1 MSRLWDLR
9 TLSEIR
15 RRAGLT
21 QKELARL
28 SGVSQ
33 SLISKIEQGK
43 INPSYEAVKRILQ
56 AIESVRAERSR
67 NLIARD
73 ICTRKVIS
81 VDVSDSL
88 GKAIS
93 LMRKYGISQL
103 PVFNRGKLVG
113 SISESTVVKK
123 LQKIKSLKIAVGTIM
138 DEVFPT
144 IPEETS
150 LDLLREIFQE
160 YPAVLLQ
167 RNGEIT
173 GIVTRADLFKIL
185 DSRPPRI

>member
-43 INPSYEAVKRILQ
+43 INPSYEAVRRILQ

-67 NLIARD
+67 NLIAGD
-73 ICTRKVIS
+73 ICTRNVIS

>member
-1 MSRLWDLR
+1 MC
-9 TLSEIR
+9 IR
-15 RRAGLT
+15 D
-21 QKELARL
+21 
-28 SGVSQ
+28 
-33 SLISKIEQGK
+33 SLIAG
-43 INPSYEAVKRILQ
+43 
-56 AIESVRAERSR
+56 
-67 NLIARD
+67 D
-73 ICTRKVIS
+73 ICTRNVIS

>member
-67 NLIARD
+67 NLIAGD
-73 ICTRKVIS
+73 ICTRNVIS

-88 GKAIS
+88 GKAIE
-93 LMRKYGISQL
+93 LMRRYGISQL

-123 LQKIKSLKIAVGTIM
+123 LEKIKSLKIAVGTIM

>member
-67 NLIARD
+67 NLIAGD
-73 ICTRKVIS
+73 ICTRNVIS

-123 LQKIKSLKIAVGTIM
+123 LEKIKSLKIAVGTIM